1 MKGKIRWFSSKK
13 GYGFIDSEDGRSI
26 FVHYS
31 DVQSEGYK
39 TLNEGDEVTF
49 DIQDTDKGPKAV
61 NVVVTKRSLNKQK
74 TRRNRKF

>member
-61 NVVVTKRSLNKQK
+61 NVVVTKRSFNKQK